1 MNYQT
6 LKQLR
11 DRLVSEIQNKNFQE
25 KKILDV
31 EDYDILI
38 CFLSEYEEL
47 TRRMLQHIKQLET
60 PVTRGKEINDHED
73 RKWLEY
79 YLSLG
84 E

>member
-11 DRLVSEIQNKNFQE
+11 DSLISEIQNRNFQE

-31 EDYDILI
+31 GDYDILV
-38 CFLSEYEEL
+38 CFLDEYEEL
-47 TRRMLQHIKQLET
+47 TRKMLQHIKQLET
-60 PVTRGKEINDHED
+60 RGKEIDDHED